1 MEQSASQQDRYM
13 TEHPSKGK
21 LEMALPQI
29 QGTVNIK
36 LNRSDIARVDFYG
49 KTVTVNLKDTDY
61 VKHLSGKAPHGLK
74 KLSTLRHVAT
84 LLFHIGL
91 TVEVF
96 EGKGEL
102 VSMGKEIH
110 GILGHIKLNLIR
122 ARKFI

>member
-1 MEQSASQQDRYM
+1 M
-13 TEHPSKGK
+13 P
-21 LEMALPQI
+21 LPQI
-29 QGTVNIK
+29 QGTVNVR
-36 LNRSDIARVDFYG
+36 LNRSEIARVDFSG
-49 KTVTVNLKDTDY
+49 NTVKINLNDIDY
-61 VKHLSGKAPHGLK
+61 AKHLSGKAPHGLK
-74 KLSTLRHVAT
+74 KLSTLRHIAT

-91 TVEVF
+91 TVKVF